1 MTNTI
6 NSKTVG
12 IYTLGCKVNQYESE
26 AIAEGLESRGY
37 TVADFDNKNDVYII
51 NSCTVTAE
59 SDRKARQL
67 IRRAIKKNPEAYILV
82 CGCYSQNSPEDVAKI
97 EGVDYICG
105 TSNKMS
111 IVDEVCALDTQGHKN
126 EIAKI
131 CVPSLEGAAFEPMCI
146 KKFDRTRAYIKI
158 QDGCESKCAYCA
170 IPAARGPVRSK
181 PLCDVLEEVKLLTVG
196 GCREIVLTGIETG
209 DWGRDLPD
217 KCNLAHLLSE
227 VDKIEGIG
235 RVRLGSLDPAII
247 KPEFVEKIKNLSSLA
262 HHFHISL
269 QSGSSPVLAG
279 MRRKY
284 NADQAMRAIKLLRDA
299 FPDLQLTTDV
309 IVGFPGETDED
320 FCNTKNFVREA
331 KFLMIHVFP
340 YSKRAGTIAA
350 KMKNQVDEQIKKN
363 RVSELSALA
372 GEIRRSILDS
382 LEGTKTEVLFE
393 TLKDGYAYGHT
404 AEFVEVKAECKS
416 DIRGEVHKV
425 EILSN
430 DGDICL
436 CALI

>member
-1 MTNTI
+1 MTDKDI
-6 NSKTVG
+6 SKRVG

-26 AIAEGLESRGY
+26 AIAEGLENHGY
-37 TVADFDNKNDVYII
+37 EIASFNETNHIYII

-82 CGCYSQNSPEDVAKI
+82 CGCYSQNSPEEVAKI
-97 EGVDYICG
+97 QGVDYVCG

-111 IVDEVCALDTQGHKN
+111 IVDEVCALDKQGHKN

-181 PLCDVLEEVKLLTVG
+181 PLSDVLEEVKLLTLG

-209 DWGRDLPD
+209 DWGRDLPE

-247 KPEFVEKIKNLSSLA
+247 KPEFVEKIKPLSSLA

-269 QSGSSPVLAG
+269 QSGSSSVLAG

-284 NADQAMRAIKLLRDA
+284 NADQAMRAIKLLREA
-299 FPDLQLTTDV
+299 FPDVQLTTDV

-320 FCNTKNFVREA
+320 FENTKNFAREA

-340 YSKRAGTIAA
+340 YSKRAGTVAA
-350 KMKNQVDEQIKKN
+350 KMKNQVDEQVKKN
-363 RVSELSALA
+363 RVGELSSLA
-372 GEIRRSILDS
+372 GEIRRKILDS
-382 LEGTKTEVLFE
+382 LIGTKTEVLFE
-393 TLKDGYAYGHT
+393 TLDGGYAYGHT
-404 AEFVEVKAECKS
+404 AEFVEVKAKCGM

-425 EILSN
+425 EIISN

-436 CALI
+436 CELI